1 MRFYSLLAG
10 TLLMAGL
17 SACVNDHGLIGANRV
32 KGPTVTL
39 GNGQAYAWADLDAQR
54 NPTGVGI
61 ALTKGALDNLPPA
74 MPGTSFLLTL
84 PAEIAGKT
92 AFNHISLDYNPMGH
106 EPTGIYT
113 LPHFD
118 MHFYATTPA
127 FQAAIPPY
135 MPATAAKFDNLPPA
149 GFMPASYIRLPG
161 GVPGMGTHWAD
172 PTSPELAG
180 ATFTETF
187 IFGSYDGALTFY
199 EPMITINY
207 LKGSPNMTKNIA
219 QPTKFAMSVY
229 YPTRYRISPEGTD
242 MVVALEGMVK
252 K

>member
-1 MRFYSLLAG
+1 MRLYSLLASVM
-10 TLLMAGL
+10 LMAGL
-17 SACVNDHGLIGANRV
+17 SACITDHNQIGANRV
-32 KGPTVTL
+32 KGTALAV

-54 NPTGVGI
+54 NPTAVGI

-118 MHFYATTPA
+118 MHFYITTPA

-172 PTSPELAG
+172 PASPELAG

-187 IFGSYDGALTFY
+187 ILGSYDGSATFY
-199 EPMITINY
+199 EPMITVNY
-207 LKGSPNMTKNIA
+207 LKTSPTMTKSIA
-219 QPTKFAMSVY
+219 QPTKFALSVY
-229 YPTRYRISPEGTD
+229 YPTRYRIAPEGTD
-242 MVVALEGMVK
+242 MVVVLDGMVK
-252 K
+252 R